1 MVRWKE
7 SNKINKE
14 EMKEVLDCVRLTE
27 IPPRNLF
34 GEVEKSCLFESDSIM
49 KALRAHNLL
58 NFELMRP
65 RGIKCKTNY
74 STNVMQIIEGASRC
88 SQCMHGRL
96 GTD

>member
-49 KALRAHNLL
+49 KALRAH
-58 NFELMRP
+58 
-65 RGIKCKTNY
+65 
-74 STNVMQIIEGASRC
+74 S
-88 SQCMHGRL
+88 
-96 GTD
+96 